1 MKIYKT
7 LFAFALCILSFNLFA
22 TPIDINTA
30 SAKELAAALKGVGP
44 AKAQSIVDYRETH
57 GPYTE
62 AAQLEKVKG
71 IGAATVSK
79 NLENI
84 LIVPSEQEQ

>member
-62 AAQLEKVKG
+62 AAQLEKG